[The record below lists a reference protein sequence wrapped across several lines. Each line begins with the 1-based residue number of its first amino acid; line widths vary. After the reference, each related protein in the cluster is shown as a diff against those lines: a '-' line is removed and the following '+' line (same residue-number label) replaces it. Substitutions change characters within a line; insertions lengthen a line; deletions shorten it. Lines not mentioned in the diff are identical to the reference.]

1 MSSSTLTST
10 LYPRGQSSRIQG
22 EAAGAGAGAAGGG
35 SATAALAQE
44 EEDAGTSQQ
53 MYQDPDYAMML
64 TSEPDLRR
72 VSRFDDFPLADPVL
86 QGIYSHGFEQPS
98 QVQQKGIMP
107 ILNGRDL
114 ICQFPSGSGKSGTF
128 LIGMMGRID
137 WSNPALQGIVV
148 APTRELARQ
157 IYDVAVSLSRHIEGA
172 RLYLAIGGSTMI
184 RKYETSRQEVVP
196 AAHIVIGCPGRLIDF
211 ITRGH
216 FRLDQLKVLCFDEAD
231 EMFSMGFR
239 EQVRSIIQMAAA
251 TAQLLLFSATI
262 PEELVEM
269 IREKNIMNNPVK
281 ILIKTDNVKL
291 DGIKQYFVTVSDRQ
305 KYETLLELFRD
316 LNISQ
321 AIIYCN
327 SKERVEWLVSNLLA
341 ANFPIDC
348 IYSSMTQEQ
357 RNEVIRKF
365 RAGEVRLLI
374 ATDIIAR
381 GLDVQQVSVV
391 INYDFPKDPETYI
404 HRSGRSGRYGKKGL
418 CINFVDRR
426 DMIYMRTTQQQYHLN
441 IEPLRADIVGLS

>member
-1 MSSSTLTST
+1 MSSSTVSST
-10 LYPRGQSSRIQG
+10 IYPRG
-22 EAAGAGAGAAGGG
+22 AAAAAAGG
-35 SATAALAQE
+35 ATTPE
-44 EEDAGTSQQ
+44 EEDSESMAPPQ
-53 MYQDPDYAMML
+53 MHQDPDYAMML

-72 VSRFDDFPLADPVL
+72 VSRFDDFPLPDSVL

-107 ILNGRDL
+107 ILQGRDL

-128 LIGMMGRID
+128 LIGIMGRID
-137 WSNPALQGIVV
+137 WANPALQALVV

-157 IYDVAVSLSRHIEGA
+157 IYDVATSLSRHIEGA
-172 RLYLAIGGSTMI
+172 RMYLAIGGSTMV
-184 RKYETSRQEVVP
+184 RKYDTSRQESVP
-196 AAHIVIGCPGRLIDF
+196 PAQVVIGCPGRIIDF

-216 FRLDQLKVLCFDEAD
+216 FRMDQMKVLCFDEAD

-239 EQVRSIIQMAAA
+239 EQVRNIIQS
-251 TAQLLLFSATI
+251 TAPTTQLLLFSATI

-291 DGIKQYFVTVSDRQ
+291 DGIKQYFVNVPDRQ
-305 KYETLLELFRD
+305 KYDTLLELFRD

-365 RAGEVRLLI
+365 RAGEVRILI

-441 IEPLRADIVGLS
+441 IEPLRSDIAGLS